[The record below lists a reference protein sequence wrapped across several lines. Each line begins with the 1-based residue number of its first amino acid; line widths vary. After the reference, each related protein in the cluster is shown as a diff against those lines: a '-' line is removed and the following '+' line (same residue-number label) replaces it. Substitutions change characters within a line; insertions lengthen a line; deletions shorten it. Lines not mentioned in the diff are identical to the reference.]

1 MDMQKLFGISTLLLL
16 APLFTNAQTKNIG
29 DLDTKY
35 LNWHNLDPEKDAILG
50 TGVERAYRELL
61 QNKQPGKTIVVAVID
76 GGVDIDHGDLK
87 ENIWIN
93 EDEIPGNQI
102 DDDNNGYVDDI
113 HGWNF
118 IGNSSGE
125 NIHHENLEYTRI
137 YKSESSNPDFQK
149 AKEYYEKEFAKR
161 VKEKENILKFET
173 AFRSAKLTIQAE
185 TGIDV
190 KSPDDLSKVSSTS
203 PEVVRAKQFLNTK
216 FKQGFTE
223 EGLKD
228 YKRHNADY
236 LEYFLNKDFNPRKL
250 VGDDPT
256 TIDNKPYGNP
266 DVKGGRAEH
275 GTAVS
280 GVIAAVRN
288 NNLGTNGIAANV
300 KIMCIRSTPSGDERD
315 KDVALA
321 IRYAVENGAQI
332 INMSF
337 GKDFSPQKK
346 LVDDAVRFAEQKNVL
361 LVHAAGNDGQD
372 LGIYPSFPTSI
383 YLDGTEATNWITVG
397 ASSMTKAEDVA
408 AVFSNYNSKYV
419 DIFAPGVNVISSDTA
434 DSYSMNDGTSLAA
447 PVVSGVAAL
456 VLSYYPDLTP
466 AQIIQILYQSSMKL
480 GKQKVLIPDLENP
493 KRKKVKFSTLS
504 ESGGIVNAYEAL
516 KLAGQK
522 IKTGPDK
529 DSPKSGLK

>member
-1 MDMQKLFGISTLLLL
+1 MQKIVAGGILLLL
-16 APLFTNAQTKNIG
+16 PSLFTNAQTKNLG
-29 DLDTKY
+29 DLETKY
-35 LNWHNLDPEKDAILG
+35 LNWYNLDAENDAILG
-50 TGVERAYRELL
+50 TSVERAYRELL
-61 QNKQPGKTIVVAVID
+61 QNKQPKKTIIVAVID
-76 GGVDIDHGDLK
+76 GGVDIDHQDLK

-102 DDDNNGYVDDI
+102 DDDNNGYIDDI

-118 IGNSSGE
+118 IGNSRGE

-137 YKSESSNPDFQK
+137 YKSKATNPDFHK
-149 AKEYYEKEFAKR
+149 AREYYEKEFAKR
-161 VKEKENILKFET
+161 VQEKDNILKFEA
-173 AFRSAKLTIQAE
+173 AFRSAKLTIQAH

-190 KSPDDLSKVSSTS
+190 KSGNDLAKISSS
-203 PEVVRAKQFLNTK
+203 NPEVARAKQFLASK

-223 EGLKD
+223 KD
-228 YKRHNADY
+228 LIAYKRHNADF
-236 LEYFLNKDFNPRKL
+236 LEYFLNKNFNPREL

-266 DVKGGRAEH
+266 DVKGPRAEH
-275 GTAVS
+275 GTSVS

-300 KIMCIRSTPSGDERD
+300 KIMCLRSTPSGDERD

-346 LVDDAVRFAEQKNVL
+346 LVDDAVRLAEQKNVL

-372 LGIYPSFPTSI
+372 LGIHPSFPTSI

-397 ASSMTKAEDVA
+397 ASSMTEGQEIA

-466 AQIIQILYQSSMKL
+466 AQMIQILHQSSLKL
-480 GKQKVLIPDLENP
+480 GKQKVLIPDQENP

-516 KLAGQK
+516 KLAAEN
-522 IKTGPDK
+522 
-529 DSPKSGLK
+529 L

>member
-1 MDMQKLFGISTLLLL
+1 MQKIVTASILLFLLSF
-16 APLFTNAQTKNIG
+16 FTNAQTKNIA
-29 DLDTKY
+29 DLETRY
-35 LNWHNLDPEKDAILG
+35 LNWYNLDAQSDAILG
-50 TGVERAYRELL
+50 TSVERAYSELL
-61 QNKQPGKTIVVAVID
+61 QNKQPKKTIIVAVID
-76 GGVDIDHGDLK
+76 GGVDIDHQDLK

-93 EDEIPGNQI
+93 EDEIPGNEI
-102 DDDNNGYVDDI
+102 DDDNNGYIDDI

-118 IGNSSGE
+118 IGNSRGE

-137 YKSESSNPDFQK
+137 YKAESSNPDFQK

-161 VKEKENILKFET
+161 VKEKDNILKFEA
-173 AFRSAKLTIQAE
+173 AFRGAKLIIQE
-185 TGIDV
+185 HTGIDV
-190 KSPDDLSKVSSTS
+190 KTANDLFKISSS
-203 PEVVRAKQFLNTK
+203 NPEVVHAKQFLASK

-223 EGLKD
+223 KDLMD

-236 LEYFLNKDFNPRKL
+236 LEYFLNKNFNPREL

-256 TIDNKPYGNP
+256 AIDNKPYGNP
-266 DVKGGRAEH
+266 DVKGPRAEH
-275 GTAVS
+275 GTSVS
-280 GVIAAVRN
+280 GVIAAVRH
-288 NNLGTNGIAANV
+288 NNLGTNGIASNV
-300 KIMCIRSTPSGDERD
+300 KIMCLRSTPSGDERD

-321 IRYAVENGAQI
+321 IRYAVENGAHI

-346 LVDDAVRFAEQKNVL
+346 LVDDAARFAEQKNVL

-372 LGIYPSFPTSI
+372 LGIHPSFPTSI

-397 ASSMTKAEDVA
+397 ASSMTKGENTA
-408 AVFSNYNSKYV
+408 AVFSNYNTKYV
-419 DIFAPGVNVISSDTA
+419 DIFAPGVNVISSDTG
-434 DSYSMNDGTSLAA
+434 DTYSMNDGTSLAA

-466 AQIIQILYQSSMKL
+466 AQLIQILYQSSLKL
-480 GKQKVLIPDLENP
+480 GKQKVLIPDLENE

-516 KLAGQK
+516 KLADQK
-522 IKTGPDK
+522 NISGPDT
-529 DSPKSGLK
+529 DSSKSGLK